1 MNNNVS
7 EYVEKAIKSIN
18 CDCDAR
24 GKEEVLTRIV
34 TALTMGIVITLGLV
48 NGGSGLPYLVYGI
61 NLLIRGLK
69 STIEYNSFRKRAE
82 KEKQHLLNVKNKE
95 EVKTE
100 EDKAQSLIKGC
111 VSSLSII
118 TMQSM
123 MRDIQSKNKIVSLF
137 TYVSSA
143 IAIANPNL
151 IWVPILGLGASI
163 IGSSAEVIYNSKIE
177 KEKAQTNNLQHDI
190 KIDSIL
196 QETQQEKAIVL
207 EEKHDLESNNTSNKN
222 IQKVEEIIES
232 LINQNENVEE
242 KSKEYKKTK

>member
-7 EYVEKAIKSIN
+7 EYVEKTIKSIN

-34 TALTMGIVITLGLV
+34 TALTMGIVIALGLS
-48 NGGSGLPYLVYGI
+48 NGGSGLPYLVYGT

-69 STIEYNSFRKRAE
+69 STIEYNNFRKRAE

-100 EDKAQSLIKGC
+100 EEKAQSLIKGC
-111 VSSLSII
+111 VSSLSIT

-123 MRDIQSKNKIVSLF
+123 MRDIQSKNKLVSLF
-137 TYVSSA
+137 TSVSSA
-143 IAIANPNL
+143 IAIVNPNL
-151 IWVPILGLGASI
+151 IWVPILGLGAFI

-177 KEKAQTNNLQHDI
+177 KEKTQTNNLEHDI

-232 LINQNENVEE
+232 LVNQNENVEE
-242 KSKEYKKTK
+242 KPKEYKKTK

>member
-7 EYVEKAIKSIN
+7 EYVEKTIKSIN

-34 TALTMGIVITLGLV
+34 TALTMGIVIALGLS
-48 NGGSGLPYLVYGI
+48 NGGSGLPYLVYGT

-69 STIEYNSFRKRAE
+69 STIEYNNFRKRAE

-111 VSSLSII
+111 VSSLSIT

-123 MRDIQSKNKIVSLF
+123 MRDIQSKNKLVSLF
-137 TYVSSA
+137 TSVSSA
-143 IAIANPNL
+143 IAIVNPNL
-151 IWVPILGLGASI
+151 IWVPILGLGAFI

-177 KEKAQTNNLQHDI
+177 KEKTQTNNLEHDI

-232 LINQNENVEE
+232 LVNQNENVEE
-242 KSKEYKKTK
+242 KPKEYKKTK